1 MLDATK
7 IEQILDLAR
16 ELAEED
22 DYGYMGYSGFTDQD
36 HDYIEKAIQQLA
48 DDEKQV
54 EEA

>member
-1 MLDATK
+1 MIDANK

-22 DYGYMGYSGFTDQD
+22 DYGYIGYSGFADQD
-36 HDYIEKAIQQLA
+36 HDYINKAIQQLA
-48 DDEKQV
+48 GDQKQV